1 MNERRAYRDFLPVN
15 YLVGIMDAEQSLS
28 ERISH
33 EIDMDILRQLGE
45 ESGVGLTKEI
55 ELAEQKF
62 NNKVNRVINGMT
74 NKTVHGI
81 NEKEK

>member
-1 MNERRAYRDFLPVN
+1 
-15 YLVGIMDAEQSLS
+15 MDATQLLS

-45 ESGVGLTKEI
+45 ESGVDLSKEI

-62 NNKVNRVINGMT
+62 NNKVDRVINGIT
-74 NKTVHGI
+74 NKNAHET
-81 NEKEK
+81 NNL

>member
-1 MNERRAYRDFLPVN
+1 
-15 YLVGIMDAEQSLS
+15 MDATQLLS

-33 EIDMDILRQLGE
+33 EIDMDLLRELQK
-45 ESGVGLTKEI
+45 SFGVDLEKEI
-55 ELAEQKF
+55 ELAEKKF
-62 NNKVNRVINGMT
+62 NNKVERVINGMT